1 MMNSLTPRHRRQLRR
16 LKAARHPLG
25 QWRLRTMLTIKR
37 WLWLRGMHGGRI
49 VKRTLDIVIALV
61 ALLFSAPLLGL
72 IALLVK
78 LDGGPVL
85 FRQTRIGLLGREFGM
100 WKFRSMCVNAE
111 ARLAEVMARNEKAG
125 GVTFKMA
132 NDPRVTRVG
141 RFIRRASIDELPQ
154 LWNVLTGD
162 MSIVGPRPPLP
173 REVALYEVEDRRR
186 LLVKPGI
193 TCLWQV
199 GERQGRA
206 FEIGDRNQIDF
217 AEQVR
222 LDVRYIERQTALR
235 DLWIMCK
242 TLPAMLLGR

>member
-1 MMNSLTPRHRRQLRR
+1 MMKSAASRHLRQFRR
-16 LKAARHPLG
+16 LQSARSRVG
-25 QWRLRTMLTIKR
+25 QWRLLSVLTMKR
-37 WLWLRGMHGGRI
+37 WVWLRVVHGGQL
-49 VKRTLDIVIALV
+49 VKRLLDIAIALV
-61 ALLFSAPLLGL
+61 ALLIGAPIFLA
-72 IALLVK
+72 IAALVK
-78 LDGGPVL
+78 MDGGPVF

-100 WKFRSMCVNAE
+100 LKFRSMCVNAE
-111 ARLAEVMARNEKAG
+111 AKLAELLAKNEKAG
-125 GVTFKMA
+125 GITFKMA

-154 LWNVLTGD
+154 LVNVLLGD

-173 REVALYEVEDRRR
+173 REVALYSVEDRRR

-199 GERQGRA
+199 GEREGGA

-217 AEQVR
+217 DEQVR
-222 LDVRYIERQTALR
+222 LDLRYIERQTALQ

-242 TLPAMLLGR
+242 TLPAMLLGK